1 MSKTFK
7 HYTKKTWHFLW
18 HDDSAASW
26 LANLVVAFIF
36 IRFIFY
42 PVLGVI
48 FGTGFPIVAVISE
61 SMEHGLHN
69 NVLCGQQFDQ
79 FKESFNNYWSICG
92 YWYEQRNITKQQFQS
107 FGLNDGFRK
116 GDVII
121 IWRAN
126 ENNIQ
131 LGDTLVFQGNRA
143 QPIIHRVVKIWEK
156 DGQKHYQTKGDH
168 NSGSINGQNSEEDI
182 TLNRIYGKAIAKV
195 PYLGW
200 VKILF
205 VQLLAQFGII
215 IER

>member
-1 MSKTFK
+1 
-7 HYTKKTWHFLW
+7 
-18 HDDSAASW
+18 
-26 LANLVVAFIF
+26 
-36 IRFIFY
+36 
-42 PVLGVI
+42 
-48 FGTGFPIVAVISE
+48 
-61 SMEHGLHN
+61 MEHGLHN
-69 NVLCGQQFDQ
+69 QVLCGQEFSE
-79 FKESFNNYWSICG
+79 FKESYNNYWNICG

-107 FGLNDGFRK
+107 FRLNDGFRK

-168 NSGSINGQNSEEDI
+168 NSASITGLNSEEDI
-182 TLNRIYGKAIAKV
+182 TINRIYGKAIAKV